1 MKTNRA
7 AIRYAK
13 ALILESI
20 EKDSLESM
28 YSDMQ
33 TVLKTFKENQN
44 LQSLTESRVIKNSVK
59 LSTLNL
65 IFKDLTKLTNSLINV
80 LSDNNR
86 IALFEVISFKFIEL
100 YKEHMGIQSALVTT
114 AVPLSDEMKS
124 HVLEVISKLTNKE
137 TILTNK
143 TDSSLIGGFVLRLGD
158 IEYNASF
165 KNKLKTIKQEF
176 TKNTNLSTS

>member
-1 MKTNRA
+1 
-7 AIRYAK
+7 
-13 ALILESI
+13 
-20 EKDSLESM
+20 
-28 YSDMQ
+28 
-33 TVLKTFKENQN
+33 
-44 LQSLTESRVIKNSVK
+44 
-59 LSTLNL
+59 
-65 IFKDLTKLTNSLINV
+65 V

-114 AVPLSDEMKS
+114 AVPLTDEMKS

>member
-20 EKDSLESM
+20 EKDNLELM

-33 TVLKTFKENQN
+33 IVLNTFSENEN
-44 LQSLTESRVIKNSVK
+44 LQSLAESRIIKNSIK
-59 LSTLNL
+59 LSSLNL
-65 IFKDLTKLTNSLINV
+65 IFKDLSKLSISLINV
-80 LSDNNR
+80 LSENNR
-86 IALFEVISFKFIEL
+86 LALLEVISFKFIEL
-100 YKEHMGIQSALVTT
+100 YKEHKGIQSALVTT
-114 AVPLSDEMKS
+114 AVPLNEEMKS
-124 HVLEVISKLTNKE
+124 HVLEVISKLTNKK
-137 TILTNK
+137 TILNNK
-143 TDSSLIGGFVLRLGD
+143 IDNSLVGGFVLRLGD

>member
-33 TVLKTFKENQN
+33 IVLNTFKENEN
-44 LQSLTESRVIKNSVK
+44 LQSLAESRVVKNSVK

-65 IFKDLTKLTNSLINV
+65 IFKNLSELSISLINV
-80 LSDNNR
+80 LSW
-86 IALFEVISFKFIEL
+86 A
-100 YKEHMGIQSALVTT
+100 
-114 AVPLSDEMKS
+114 
-124 HVLEVISKLTNKE
+124 LEV
-137 TILTNK
+137 
-143 TDSSLIGGFVLRLGD
+143 
-158 IEYNASF
+158 
-165 KNKLKTIKQEF
+165 
-176 TKNTNLSTS
+176 